1 MVRIIDSLAEHLAKY
16 LKSETAK
23 LLAAWD
29 GQIHGTEPSQV
40 EVYCILGWR
49 DVTRAL
55 SASQI
60 IEREMRRG
68 GRAYRDAYGSGGHAD
83 GLLSSPEWLLQQL
96 VEFPQPLHT
105 NQSGLDIIEVA
116 GPPLALRLMPTE
128 DTRDA
133 LANAGAS
140 QVGYTMAAFG
150 KPFTIEWITGRNFR
164 SSDLDLAAVV
174 EFATLRRPAFEVT
187 NEVGLRAD
195 DLEKTYYQSVSSP
208 PPDEHLGFEV
218 HLVVQ
223 RVCAPHVDLIHAWY

>member
-1 MVRIIDSLAEHLAKY
+1 MRIIESLAEHLAKY
-16 LKSETAK
+16 LQSETAK

-29 GQIHGTEPSQV
+29 GQIHATEPSQI

-49 DVTRAL
+49 DVTRTV
-55 SASQI
+55 SATQI
-60 IEREMRRG
+60 IERGMRRG
-68 GRAYRDAYGSGGHAD
+68 GRTYRDVYGSGSAAD
-83 GLLSSPEWLLQQL
+83 GLFSSPEWLLQQL
-96 VEFPQPLHT
+96 AEFPQPLHT
-105 NQSGLDIIEVA
+105 NQSGLDIVEA
-116 GPPLALRLMPTE
+116 SGPPLALRLMPTE

-164 SSDLDLAAVV
+164 TSDLDLAAVI
-174 EFATLRRPAFEVT
+174 EFATGRRPAFEVT

-208 PPDEHLGFEV
+208 PHDEHLGFEV

-223 RVCAPHVDLIHAWY
+223 RVRTTHVDLIHAWY